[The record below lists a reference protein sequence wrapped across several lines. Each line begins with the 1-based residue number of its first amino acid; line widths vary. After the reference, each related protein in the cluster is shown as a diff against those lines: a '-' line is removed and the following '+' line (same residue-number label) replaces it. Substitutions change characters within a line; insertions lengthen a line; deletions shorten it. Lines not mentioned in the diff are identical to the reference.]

1 MVDPLIGK
9 TIGQY
14 EIQALLGQGG
24 MAIVYR
30 AHQSGMKR
38 DVAMKVVS
46 TTFTQ
51 DPKFL
56 DRFNQEVE
64 VAASLE
70 HAYIVP
76 VHDHG
81 VTEDGSPYITM
92 RYLKGG
98 TLTERM
104 RISPH
109 LTLTQIGMILSQI
122 ASALDYAHQ
131 HGIIHRDI
139 KPSNILLDGDGNAY
153 LADFGLARLLATDVV
168 KNFTSAGTFLGTPTY
183 ISPEQVKQGHVDERS
198 DIYSLGIILYEL
210 LAGRPPFASEFVFN
224 IMSAHVN
231 ETPPSISTFRPE
243 IPRVICRVV
252 EKVLEKD
259 PAKRYQTATAF
270 AEAYNNAVQSEQ
282 ITKPVEG
289 LSTLRFQAPQLT
301 LLARPRVR
309 LMTAGVIL
317 VLLLVGLGALEL
329 RSVGTPALTQ
339 VASTTSPIVT
349 PTTADA
355 QRPAVGG
362 VNDLS
367 LSADEVKLAQSS
379 LNGSFIGMIACTLTT
394 DYHASLARSVRT
406 HAEELKLP
414 INVADSNNDSLQQP
428 VLINRLVAQ
437 GAKALVICELDPQSI
452 SSTLLEV
459 EKAGVKVV
467 RLTEIVEGTNTVSLT
482 FTNEAMGKA
491 VGTFT
496 ADMINKEMG
505 GKANV
510 AILDYPPV
518 PLVTIRA
525 DTMEK
530 MVREK
535 APQATI
541 VGRYLGGLTD
551 NGEKSIMQAL
561 KDHPE
566 INVIMSINDAGAY
579 GAVKALRAAGKKP
592 EDVKIISVDAE
603 NEARRMINAGE
614 YFVASVDSGAVQ
626 VGQLG
631 IDAAVKLLVGAPVP
645 RQIML
650 PGNIV
655 TRESLQTPE
664 ATSSN

>member
-46 TTFTQ
+46 TAFTQ

-81 VTEDGSPYITM
+81 VTEDGSPYLTM

-104 RISPH
+104 RISPPM
-109 LTLTQIGMILSQI
+109 TLTQIGIILAQI

-131 HGIIHRDI
+131 HGVIHRDI
-139 KPSNILLDGDGNAY
+139 KPSNILLDEDGNAY
-153 LADFGLARLLATDVV
+153 LADFGLARLLAPDLV
-168 KNFTSAGTFLGTPTY
+168 KDFTSAGTFLGTPTY
-183 ISPEQVKQGHVDERS
+183 ISPEQVKQGHVDERT

-210 LAGRPPFASEFVFN
+210 LAGRPPFIGEFVFN
-224 IMSAHVN
+224 VMSAHVN
-231 ETPPSISTFRPE
+231 EQPPSLTTLRPDIPKVIS
-243 IPRVICRVV
+243 RVV
-252 EKVLEKD
+252 EKALEKD
-259 PAKRYQTATAF
+259 PTKRYQTATGL
-270 AEAYNNAVQSEQ
+270 AEAYNSAVQSGQ

-289 LSTLRFQAPQLT
+289 FPTLTLQTLRMTIMAH
-301 LLARPRVR
+301 PRVR
-309 LMTAGVIL
+309 LMTAGLIL

-339 VASTTSPIVT
+339 VPATLVL
-349 PTTADA
+349 TATVADS
-355 QRPAVGG
+355 QRPAIGG
-362 VNDLS
+362 INDLAVS
-367 LSADEVKLAQSS
+367 PDEARLAQVS
-379 LNGSFIGMIACTLTT
+379 LNGSFIGVIACTLTT
-394 DYHASLARSVRT
+394 DYHASLARAART
-406 HAEELKLP
+406 QAEELNLP
-414 INVADSNNDSLQQP
+414 VKVVDSDNDSLQQP
-428 VLINRLVAQ
+428 ILINRLVAE

-452 SSTLLEV
+452 SPVLKEV
-459 EKAGVKVV
+459 QKAGVKVV
-467 RLTEIVEGTNTVSLT
+467 RLSEIVEGPNSVSLT

-496 ADMINKEMG
+496 ADMINKQMG

-530 MVREK
+530 ILHEQ
-535 APQATI
+535 APLATI

-551 NGEKSIMQAL
+551 NGEKSMMQAL
-561 KDHPE
+561 RDHPE

-592 EDVKIISVDAE
+592 GDVKIVSVDAE
-603 NEARRMINAGE
+603 NEARRMINDGE
-614 YFVASVDSGAVQ
+614 YFVASVDSGPVQ
-626 VGQLG
+626 VGQWG

-655 TRESLQTPE
+655 TRESMQTPE